1 MRGSRRG
8 GVEMATR
15 KLSESEKEKLKAEA
29 LEEYEKI
36 IKPAY
41 LEYEKIQKPAY
52 AKYDK
57 RCREINKM

>member
-1 MRGSRRG
+1 
-8 GVEMATR
+8 MATR